1 MRARSFGAI
10 AEAYDRYRPGPP
22 HEAVRWVLPG
32 TVGTALDL
40 GAGTGALAR
49 AVRELGARVLA
60 VEPDPRML
68 EVLMARSSGVSAL
81 RAVGEALPAAGASMD
96 AVVVS
101 SAWHWMDPER
111 AVPEV
116 ARVLRPGGTFGA
128 LWNGPD
134 REVGWVAELF
144 PRVTSDGSLD
154 SPQSEGAR
162 ARPRHVMRLTPGDAF
177 GPPSVCAIGW
187 TRRMTADDLVGLAGT
202 YSGVI
207 TMARRERERWM
218 GAVAALAARLT
229 DDGERVVD
237 LPMRC
242 RCWRAVRR

>member
-1 MRARSFGAI
+1 VRARSFGAI
-10 AEAYDRYRPGPP
+10 ADAYDRYRPGPP
-22 HEAVRWVLPG
+22 PEAVRWVLPG
-32 TVGTALDL
+32 PVGTALDL

-49 AVRELGARVLA
+49 RVRELGARVLA

-68 EVLMARSSGVSAL
+68 GVLVARSVGVSAV
-81 RAVGEALPAAGASMD
+81 RGVGEALPVVTGGMD

-116 ARVLRPGGTFGA
+116 TRVLRPGGTFGA

-144 PRVTSDGSLD
+144 RRVTSDASMD
-154 SPQSEGAR
+154 SPRPDGPR

-177 GPPSVCAIGW
+177 GTPSVCAIAW
-187 TRRMTADDLVGLAGT
+187 TRPMTVDDLVGLAGT

-207 TMARRERERWM
+207 TMARPDRERWLR
-218 GAVAALAARLT
+218 AVAGMAARLT
-229 DDGERVVD
+229 GDGTRVVD

>member
-1 MRARSFGAI
+1 
-10 AEAYDRYRPGPP
+10 
-22 HEAVRWVLPG
+22 VLPG

-49 AVRELGARVLA
+49 TVGELGARVLA

-68 EVLMARSSGVSAL
+68 EVLTARSPGVSPV
-81 RAVGEALPAAGASMD
+81 RAVGEALPVAGACMD

-101 SAWHWMDPER
+101 SAWHWMDPDR

-134 REVGWVAELF
+134 REVAWVAELF
-144 PRVTSDGSLD
+144 PRVGADGSVD
-154 SPQSEGAR
+154 SPPTGGGR
-162 ARPRHVMRLTPGDAF
+162 ARQRHVMRLAPGDAF
-177 GPPSVCAIGW
+177 GPPSVCAISW

-207 TMARRERERWM
+207 TMARLARERWM
-218 GAVAALAARLT
+218 GAATEIAARLT
-229 DDGERVVD
+229 DDGERVMD

>member
-1 MRARSFGAI
+1 MRSRSFGSI

-22 HEAVRWVLPG
+22 HEAVRWVLSG
-32 TVGTALDL
+32 SVGTALDL

-49 AVRELGARVLA
+49 TVRELGARVLA

-68 EVLMARSSGVSAL
+68 EVLVARSPGVSAV
-81 RAVGEALPAAGASMD
+81 RGVGEALPVAAGCMD

-101 SAWHWMDPER
+101 SAWHWMDPDR

-134 REVGWVAELF
+134 REVAWVAELF
-144 PRVTSDGSLD
+144 PRVAADGSVD
-154 SPQSEGAR
+154 SPPSEGPR
-162 ARPRHVMRLTPGDAF
+162 ARPRHVMRLAPGDAF
-177 GPPSVCAIGW
+177 GPPSMCAIGW
-187 TRRMTADDLVGLAGT
+187 TRPMTADDLVGLAGT

-207 TMARRERERWM
+207 TMAASERERWM
-218 GAVAALAARLT
+218 AAVGAVAARLT
-229 DDGERVVD
+229 DGGERVME

>member
-1 MRARSFGAI
+1 VRARSFGAV
-10 AEAYDRYRPGPP
+10 AEHYDRYRPGPP
-22 HEAVRWVLPG
+22 REAVRWVLPES
-32 TVGTALDL
+32 VGRALDL

-49 AVRELGARVLA
+49 TVRELGARVLA

-68 EVLMARSSGVSAL
+68 EVLVARSPGVSAV
-81 RAVGEALPAAGASMD
+81 RAVGEALPVADARLD

-111 AVPEV
+111 AVSEV
-116 ARVLRPGGTFGA
+116 ARVLRTGGTFGA

-134 REVGWVAELF
+134 REIPWVGELF
-144 PRVTSDGSLD
+144 PRTGGDGSVD
-154 SPQSEGAR
+154 SPRPEGPR
-162 ARPRHVMRLTPGDAF
+162 ARYVMRLTPGAAF
-177 GPPSVCAIGW
+177 GTPRVCAIAW
-187 TRRMTADDLVGLAGT
+187 MRPMTADDLVGLAGT

-207 TMARRERERWM
+207 TMERRERERWM
-218 GAVAALAARLT
+218 ATVARAAARLT
-229 DDGERVVD
+229 GDGARVVD